1 MMLTAFRVIQG
12 FGAAAILS
20 VNAVLIKEIYPARLL
35 GRGLGIN
42 VMVVSVSAAAGPSI
56 ASAIMSVANW
66 NWLFSINVP
75 IACISLLLCIVSF
88 KSTQRTENRFDK
100 AGALLVFLTFASFST
115 MMLGLARNN
124 VLDVIPSSIIL
135 VVLAITL
142 YLNQKRKITDALIPV
157 AIFRNRTFS
166 LSLLMSLLS
175 YSTQLLAYVSLPF
188 YFHNVLNRNVVEI
201 GMLLTAWPLAT
212 MLTSLVAGELIKK
225 FEPNPVAFT
234 GLLLLLIGTLLMT
247 WLPVQ
252 PSNLQ
257 ILWRIAICGFGFGLF
272 QSPNNFLIMTS
283 VPHENSG
290 IASGL
295 LGSSR
300 LIGQI
305 IGSVLVAFFFNNF
318 GRNVTNI
325 SLLPEHCS
333 HLCLWR

>member
-1 MMLTAFRVIQG
+1 SIICSPMTSLKTSIKTITYLSDIGCLEIQG
-12 FGAAAILS
+12 A
-20 VNAVLIKEIYPARLL
+20 
-35 GRGLGIN
+35 
-42 VMVVSVSAAAGPSI
+42 
-56 ASAIMSVANW
+56 
-66 NWLFSINVP
+66 
-75 IACISLLLCIVSF
+75 
-88 KSTQRTENRFDK
+88 
-100 AGALLVFLTFASFST
+100 
-115 MMLGLARNN
+115 
-124 VLDVIPSSIIL
+124 
-135 VVLAITL
+135 
-142 YLNQKRKITDALIPV
+142 
-157 AIFRNRTFS
+157 
-166 LSLLMSLLS
+166 
-175 YSTQLLAYVSLPF
+175 
-188 YFHNVLNRNVVEI
+188 
-201 GMLLTAWPLAT
+201 
-212 MLTSLVAGELIKK
+212 SLVAGELIKK
-225 FEPNPVAFT
+225 FEPNLVAFT

-325 SLLPEHCS
+325 SLFAGALFSFMSLAVSYLRYKSAS
-333 HLCLWR
+333 HDVGFVKKVI

>member
-1 MMLTAFRVIQG
+1 
-12 FGAAAILS
+12 
-20 VNAVLIKEIYPARLL
+20 
-35 GRGLGIN
+35 
-42 VMVVSVSAAAGPSI
+42 
-56 ASAIMSVANW
+56 
-66 NWLFSINVP
+66 
-75 IACISLLLCIVSF
+75 
-88 KSTQRTENRFDK
+88 
-100 AGALLVFLTFASFST
+100 
-115 MMLGLARNN
+115 
-124 VLDVIPSSIIL
+124 
-135 VVLAITL
+135 
-142 YLNQKRKITDALIPV
+142 
-157 AIFRNRTFS
+157 
-166 LSLLMSLLS
+166 MSLLS

-225 FEPNPVAFT
+225 YEPNLVAFT

-252 PSNLQ
+252 PSNMQ

-305 IGSVLVAFFFNNF
+305 IGSVLVAFFFNMF

-325 SLLPEHCS
+325 SLFAGALFSFMSLAVSYLRFKSSS
-333 HLCLWR
+333 HDVGFLKKVI

>member
-56 ASAIMSVANW
+56 ASAILSVANW

-88 KSTQRTENRFDK
+88 KPTQRTENRFDK

-142 YLNQKRKITDALIPV
+142 YLNQKER
-157 AIFRNRTFS
+157 
-166 LSLLMSLLS
+166 LLML
-175 YSTQLLAYVSLPF
+175 
-188 YFHNVLNRNVVEI
+188 
-201 GMLLTAWPLAT
+201 
-212 MLTSLVAGELIKK
+212 
-225 FEPNPVAFT
+225 
-234 GLLLLLIGTLLMT
+234 
-247 WLPVQ
+247 
-252 PSNLQ
+252 
-257 ILWRIAICGFGFGLF
+257 
-272 QSPNNFLIMTS
+272 
-283 VPHENSG
+283 
-290 IASGL
+290 
-295 LGSSR
+295 
-300 LIGQI
+300 
-305 IGSVLVAFFFNNF
+305 
-318 GRNVTNI
+318 
-325 SLLPEHCS
+325 
-333 HLCLWR
+333 